1 MKTFWQDIQYGLRM
15 LVKRPGFTMIAA
27 LSLALGIGANTV
39 IFSLINTT
47 LLRPLPFEAPGE
59 LVVIWTVPAQN
70 KDARNGVN
78 ISAYTTFR
86 EKSQSFDGMGALTG
100 ISKNLGA
107 EENGASAERISGWRF
122 APSVFQVLRVKP
134 ALGRF
139 YTEDEDQID
148 NAAPVIVITHR
159 LWQRH
164 FNRNPNVIGKTL
176 MLDQQPITVI
186 GVLPENFSFFGDD
199 VDFIT
204 PLGTAR
210 PQVTSKQGF
219 SIPLG
224 RLKKGVSMRQAQAEI
239 DTLAAQLASADPERH
254 GGNSARLQTLQEAAY
269 GDLRNPLLILQGAVA
284 FVLLIGCANVA
295 GLLLARA
302 ASRRTEVAVRAA
314 LGAGRGRIVRQLV
327 TETLPL
333 SVLGGIIGVFLSWG
347 GLKLFIAAAPP
358 GFPRL
363 EELSIDAS
371 VLGFTALVVVLTSVV
386 FGIVPAMQASK
397 SDLAVSLK
405 ESSRGGTEGL
415 ARQYLRSVLV
425 TFQIAMSLVLLI
437 GAGLMINSFVRVQR
451 NALGADARSVLTFD
465 FRFAQNDTIKPY
477 GRYRGVGLWDVL
489 PLPEQTFDNVLERVK
504 GIPGVVSAAGI
515 SRPPLNAG
523 GIPMQFLI
531 EGRPAPPPSA
541 AAAPAG
547 GPEQSPQT
555 ADYFSITPDYFKTMK
570 IPVLRG
576 RDITARDTATSP
588 LVIIINQTMARRF
601 FANEEPIGKRIT
613 LDFVPDERPR
623 EIIAVVGDTRSSRM
637 QKEPSPT
644 MYVPHVQQ
652 TARWPGPQ
660 FADRAGMYFLL
671 RTTGDPMKLVETV
684 KRAVAAV
691 DPSRPAANF
700 RTVEQNLSQQTQFL
714 RLYILLLG
722 IFGGIAAMLAA
733 IGIYGVMSYSVTERT
748 REIGIRMALGAG
760 ARDVMTMVLRHAM
773 LMVSIGLVL
782 GVAASFALTRVIK
795 SALYDVTATDPATY
809 IGISTLLLLV
819 AITACLVPTRRAVA
833 VHPTIALRYE

>member
-1 MKTFWQDIQYGLRM
+1 MRTFWQDFQYGLRM
-15 LVKRPGFTMIAA
+15 LVKRPGVTIVAA

-47 LLRPLPFEAPGE
+47 LLRPLPFEDPNS
-59 LVVIWTVPAQN
+59 LLVIWTVPAQDKN
-70 KDARNGVN
+70 ARNGVN
-78 ISAYTTFR
+78 FSAYTTFR
-86 EKSQSFDGMGALTG
+86 EKSQSFEAMGALTQ

-107 EENGASAERISGWRF
+107 DANGASAERITGWRF

-159 LWQRH
+159 LWKRH
-164 FNRNPNVIGKTL
+164 FNSDPGVIGKTL
-176 MLDQQPITVI
+176 TLDQQPITVI

-210 PQVTSKQGF
+210 PQVTSKLGF

-254 GGNSARLQTLQEAAY
+254 GGNAARLQTLQEAAF
-269 GDLRNPLLILQGAVA
+269 GDLRDPLLILQGAVA

-295 GLLLARA
+295 GLLLALA
-302 ASRRTEVAVRAA
+302 ASRRREVAVRTA
-314 LGAGRGRIVRQLV
+314 LGAGPGRIVRQLV
-327 TETLPL
+327 TETFPL
-333 SVLGGIIGVFLSWG
+333 SVLGGIMGVFLSWG

-363 EELSIDAS
+363 DELSIDAS
-371 VLGFTALVVVLTSVV
+371 VLGFTAVVVVLTSVI
-386 FGIVPAMQASK
+386 FGIVPALQASK
-397 SDLAVSLK
+397 PDLVVSLK
-405 ESSRGGTEGL
+405 ESGRSGTDGVS
-415 ARQYLRSVLV
+415 RQYARSVLV
-425 TFQIAMSLVLLI
+425 TLQIAMSLVLLI
-437 GAGLMINSFVRVQR
+437 GAGLMINSFVRVQK
-451 NALGADARSVLTFD
+451 NALGADARQVLTFD
-465 FRFAQNDTIKPY
+465 FRFAQNDAIKPY

-489 PLPEQTFDNVLERVK
+489 PLPELTFDRVLERIK
-504 GIPGVVSAAGI
+504 LIPGVTSAAGI
-515 SRPPLNAG
+515 SRSPLNSG
-523 GIPMQFLI
+523 GIQMQFLI
-531 EGRPAPPPSA
+531 EGRPTPPPSA
-541 AAAPAG
+541 APG
-547 GPEQSPQT
+547 GDPQQTSQT
-555 ADYFSITPDYFKTMK
+555 ADYFSVTPNYFATMK

-576 RDITARDTATSP
+576 RDITAQDTAASP
-588 LVIIINQTMARRF
+588 QVIIINQALARRF
-601 FANEEPIGKRIT
+601 FANDDPIGKRVT

-637 QKEPSPT
+637 QQEPSPT
-644 MYVPHVQQ
+644 VYVPHVQQ
-652 TARWPGPQ
+652 PTRWPGPQ

-671 RTTGDPMKLVETV
+671 RTAGDPLKLVESV
-684 KRAVAAV
+684 KRAVAEV
-691 DPSRPAANF
+691 DPSRPAANL

-722 IFGGIAAMLAA
+722 IFGGIAAVLAA
-733 IGIYGVMSYSVTERT
+733 IGIYGVMAYSVAERT

-760 ARDVMTMVLRHAM
+760 SGDVVKMVLRHA
-773 LMVSIGLVL
+773 LLIVLIGLVAGL
-782 GVAASFALTRVIK
+782 AGSFALTRVIK
-795 SALYDVTATDPATY
+795 SALYGVTATDPATY
-809 IGISTLLLLV
+809 VGISTLLLLV
-819 AITACLVPTRRAVA
+819 AIVACLIPTRRAVA

>member
-1 MKTFWQDIQYGLRM
+1 MRTFWQDFQYGLRM
-15 LVKRPGFTMIAA
+15 LVKRPGVTIVAA

-47 LLRPLPFEAPGE
+47 LLRPLPFEDPNS
-59 LVVIWTVPAQN
+59 LLVIWTVPAQDKN
-70 KDARNGVN
+70 ARNGVN
-78 ISAYTTFR
+78 FSAYTTFR
-86 EKSQSFDGMGALTG
+86 EESQSFEAMGALTQ

-107 EENGASAERISGWRF
+107 DANGASAERITGWRF

-159 LWQRH
+159 LWKRH
-164 FNRNPNVIGKTL
+164 FNNDPGVIGKTL

-210 PQVTSKQGF
+210 PQVTSKLGF

-254 GGNSARLQTLQEAAY
+254 GGNAARLQTLQEAAY
-269 GDLRNPLLILQGAVA
+269 GDLRDPLLILQGAVA

-295 GLLLARA
+295 GLLLALA
-302 ASRRTEVAVRAA
+302 ASRRREVAVRTA
-314 LGAGRGRIVRQLV
+314 LGAGSGRIVRQLV
-327 TETLPL
+327 TETFPL
-333 SVLGGIIGVFLSWG
+333 SVLGGIMGVFLSWG

-363 EELSIDAS
+363 DELSIDAS
-371 VLGFTALVVVLTSVV
+371 VLGFTAVVVVLTSVI
-386 FGIVPAMQASK
+386 FGIVPALQASK
-397 SDLAVSLK
+397 PDLVVSLK
-405 ESSRGGTEGL
+405 ESGRSGTDGVS
-415 ARQYLRSVLV
+415 RQYARSVLV
-425 TFQIAMSLVLLI
+425 TLQIAMSLVLLI
-437 GAGLMINSFVRVQR
+437 GAALMINSFVRVQK
-451 NALGADARSVLTFD
+451 NALGADARQVLTFD
-465 FRFAQNDTIKPY
+465 FRFAQNDAIKPY

-489 PLPEQTFDNVLERVK
+489 PLPGLTFDRVLERIK
-504 GIPGVVSAAGI
+504 PIPGVTSAAGI
-515 SRPPLNAG
+515 SRSPLNSG
-523 GIPMQFLI
+523 GIQMQFLI
-531 EGRPAPPPSA
+531 EGRPTPPPSS
-541 AAAPAG
+541 APG
-547 GPEQSPQT
+547 GDPQQTTQT
-555 ADYFSITPDYFKTMK
+555 ADYFSVTPNYFATMK
-570 IPVLRG
+570 IPILRG
-576 RDITARDTATSP
+576 RDITAQDTAASP
-588 LVIIINQTMARRF
+588 LVIIINQAFARRF
-601 FANEEPIGKRIT
+601 FANDDPIGKRVT

-637 QKEPSPT
+637 QQEPSPT
-644 MYVPHVQQ
+644 VYVPHVQQ
-652 TARWPGPQ
+652 PTRWPGPQ

-671 RTTGDPMKLVETV
+671 RTAGDPLKLVESV
-684 KRAVAAV
+684 KRAVAEV
-691 DPSRPAANF
+691 DPSRPAANL

-722 IFGGIAAMLAA
+722 IFGGIAAVLAA
-733 IGIYGVMSYSVTERT
+733 IGIYGVMAYSVAERT

-760 ARDVMTMVLRHAM
+760 SGDVVKMILRHA
-773 LMVSIGLVL
+773 LLIVLIGLVAGL
-782 GVAASFALTRVIK
+782 AGSFALTRVIK
-795 SALYDVTATDPATY
+795 SALYGVTATDPATY
-809 IGISTLLLLV
+809 VGISTLLLLV
-819 AITACLVPTRRAVA
+819 AIVACLIPTRRAVA